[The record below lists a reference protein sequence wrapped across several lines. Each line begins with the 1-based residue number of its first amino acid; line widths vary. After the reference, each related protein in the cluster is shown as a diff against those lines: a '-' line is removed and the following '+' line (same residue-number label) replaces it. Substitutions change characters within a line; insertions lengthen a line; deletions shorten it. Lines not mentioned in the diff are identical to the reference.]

1 MRRAPLAVSFAIA
14 AACHAAVL
22 YGFRWETAVRA
33 LPVGMDSAA
42 VVLEFTAE
50 PREEAPDALSA
61 ASAPNPLPAVP
72 PEPVSKPEAAVPEPL
87 PPPEPSRPPEP
98 TAVSSTPPPVQPVAA
113 VKHFKPRPPGAE
125 SSAPSSPQEKRG
137 DSPGREANT
146 GGNVGGVRVRSNPRP
161 EYPAQARRERQEGVV
176 FVAVEI
182 DSDGKPVDVALE
194 RTSGFPLLDAAA
206 LRGVRRWRFEP
217 ASSGTSHAEVP
228 IRFSLL
234 P

>member
-1 MRRAPLAVSFAIA
+1 MSFAIA

-22 YGFRWETAVRA
+22 YGFRWETSARA
-33 LPVGMDSAA
+33 LPVGVDSAA

-50 PREEAPDALSA
+50 PREGEPDALSA
-61 ASAPNPLPAVP
+61 ASAPNPPAAVP

-98 TAVSSTPPPVQPVAA
+98 AAVSSTPPPVQPVAA
-113 VKHFKPRPPGAE
+113 VKHSKPRPPSTE
-125 SSAPSSPQEKRG
+125 SLAPSSPQEKRG
-137 DSPGREANT
+137 DLPGREANT
-146 GGNVGGVRVRSNPRP
+146 GGNVGGGREGVRVRSNPRP
-161 EYPAQARRERQEGVV
+161 DYPAQARRERQEGVV

-182 DSDGKPVDVALE
+182 DSDGKPVDVALG